1 MTIGPATTSVQ
12 NENEAI
18 QANEREVL
26 ESIYIGQVNFA
37 KNNCWKVWQPNDCTI
52 HCRPLNSCILN
63 DEKNAKSNLSVNLRV
78 KCSEEYPKRKPVV
91 ELLEPRGLSNDDVQN
106 LLNILKQLVDDLDGR
121 EMIVDL
127 TDRVCEFLA
136 DHNPHTTTGSFH
148 DNMLAN
154 KARTDAEKKKQ
165 IERKRQDTEQ
175 KELELLEE
183 EMRQRNAVE
192 VEKTLN
198 GTRSEGVTRNIGGR
212 RIVVLSNIPVKRKKP
227 CNACYEWMGFWE
239 NTQLLVSE
247 WTFRYTTAR
256 NASEDKRRN
265 FEPFIQKFDQVYM
278 DIKKLCEINNL
289 DSNLVAY
296 AFVHQQKISVSSDSV
311 LMQLYVA
318 QKIYSTEES
327 LLDCYEVVAQKSN
340 NLRILAAQ
348 AVCALRYL
356 HESSM
361 THKRLNLSCVWTRR
375 FDQHSVFRFSD
386 FGSLGPLLD
395 LASLFS
401 DICAARQENAQT
413 PETEKEYERRKKDL
427 FNLGTLLDTLFLS
440 AHPES
445 NYSRRGPPTPTQ
457 TSQTQSNNV
466 LLSNFIRKCQEVKNI
481 DQLQEDPF
489 LKAEKGESEKESIF
503 MAFGGAMNPEGR
515 LLSDNVIIRD
525 VGKGGFGDVLLV
537 RNKLDS
543 TDYAIK
549 RIPLEANSEKLNKKI
564 IKEAKILAKLSHPN
578 MVRYYNSWSEELM
591 AVDEESSDESSFM
604 GAVPIPGREKVLKKK
619 VKSTKSESEETDD
632 RLGEGDSLMPA
643 NLRAISKELLKGP
656 EAKEWSATPKSGR
669 MISERQNP
677 SSGRL
682 ANLSESLASFD
693 GEDSIDWDAES
704 EEDEEE
710 EESEESSDGED
721 GFSDLHT
728 KQSDG
733 DSSVFERTTDNDHED
748 SDIVFEESSK
758 KVKTVLEPIDES
770 TAVLQTPPVRK
781 PRILCIQME
790 YCDRQTLRQY
800 IDETQTLYTNPTDV
814 WRIFSEILCGLK
826 YIHDFKLIHRD
837 IKPMNVFL
845 TSNGGVKIG
854 DFGLATFE
862 MINSKAKTLAPVGT
876 SNGDVTFS
884 TFSPDRTKDAGEVQQ
899 TRDIGTQLYM
909 APELFV
915 DSRAK
920 NDHKATPYT
929 SKIDIYSAGVVLF
942 EMFYRPLGPGME
954 RVSTL
959 NNLRDQIKIP
969 ADFGK
974 GLASAMSEL
983 AKKTIHTMLQRE
995 PDRRPTAD
1003 DLLND
1008 EDLPMHTKEDATFR
1022 TLAERVI
1029 KKRDCR
1035 MNQWLLEKQFSE
1047 DVSPLASYVYDSELC
1062 EERFKNNSREA
1073 LVETLRAEF
1082 CQTLKVHA
1090 FEKVHTHTLMPVST
1104 ALAAASVRTKPAE
1117 FLDRNGLPV
1126 ALPMD
1131 LRQNFVRFCVRN
1143 SIHRMKRYNFG
1154 RVYSQNPKMIHPNEK
1169 WECCVDSIG
1178 PQSSSTS
1185 LEAELLLV
1193 ACELISRSLPKMKLT
1208 LKIGHSQ
1215 LLEAQIR
1222 HLKLSDDVRLELL
1235 DVLHIIS
1242 VSDRQHSHKEKMELL
1257 SPKIGEKAAN
1267 IITKMLIPVEDNFNA
1282 FKDKVLT
1289 FRKKLRDE
1297 AATDLA
1303 DKAIADLQEIMTV
1316 FKGCRSEEI
1325 EKISIVY
1332 DSQTCYR
1339 SRTFGDGLVFQIQ
1352 VEKPTNASG
1361 KKGRKHTIL
1370 AGGRYDSALLRE
1382 RHPRDHVYQVP
1393 LCISGFGVA
1402 MDLVAQIREIND
1414 KMGDPIPHCKVLI
1427 CSLAQ
1432 KNGSNL
1438 ITEKFN
1444 IAKMFW
1450 AMNIEADVFHMAV
1463 DELESLNEHR
1473 SHASISHILAVCN
1486 EETDVMVKTDM
1497 YTSDMI
1503 DVMSAIDLICE
1514 ETASPVSNVPSCVNT
1529 PGDNHYHDDH
1539 HHHAG
1544 TPPVARCSS
1553 STTVTNLRPHVA
1565 TTANINV
1572 IFVNAEKNHKLKDK
1586 KRFEVQVKNHVQ
1598 AAVSQYGAKTKIDVL
1613 VCDIPADVIKKI
1625 VGEISKTSTESEI
1638 DSLFE
1643 QLIQKHGKV
1652 DLAPLRR
1659 QLDATLRH
1667 QHATSGFGQIAVFF
1681 YRLHDNFFRC
1691 LT

>member
-18 QANEREVL
+18 QANERAVV
-26 ESIYIGQVNFA
+26 ESIYAGQVNFA
-37 KNNCWKVWQPNDCTI
+37 SHNHWKVWQPIDCTI
-52 HCRPLNSCILN
+52 HCQPLQSCLLK
-63 DEKNAKSNLSVNLRV
+63 DEKNAKSNLSVKLRV
-78 KCSEEYPKRKPVV
+78 KCSEDYPKRKPVI
-91 ELLEPRGLSNDDVQN
+91 ELLEPRGLSNEDLKN
-106 LLNILKQLVDDLDGR
+106 LLNILKQVADDLDGQ
-121 EMIVDL
+121 EVIVAL

-148 DNMLAN
+148 DDMLAN
-154 KARTDAEKKKQ
+154 KARTEAEKQKQ
-165 IERKRQDTEQ
+165 LERKRQDSEQ
-175 KELELLEE
+175 KELDLLEE
-183 EMRQRNAVE
+183 EMRQRNAIE
-192 VEKTLN
+192 LEKTLN
-198 GTRSEGVTRNIGGR
+198 GTRTEGVTRNIGGR
-212 RIVVLSNIPVKRKKP
+212 RIVVLSNIPVQRKRP
-227 CNACYEWMGFWE
+227 CSTCTEWMGFWE

-247 WTFRYTTAR
+247 WTFRFTAPR
-256 NASEDKRRN
+256 NEIKKRN
-265 FEPFIQKFDQVYM
+265 FDPFIQKFDQIYM
-278 DIKKLCEINNL
+278 EIKKLCEIKNL
-289 DSNLVAY
+289 DSNLVEY
-296 AFVHQQKISVSSDSV
+296 AFVHQQKVATFSDSI

-318 QKIYSTEES
+318 QKIHSNEEN
-327 LLDCYEVVAQKSN
+327 LMDTYEVVAPKSN

-361 THKRLNLSCVWTRR
+361 THKRLSLGCVWTRR
-375 FDQHSVFRFSD
+375 FGSQFVFRFSD
-386 FGSLGPLLD
+386 FGSLGPLID
-395 LASLFS
+395 LTSLFS
-401 DICAARQENAQT
+401 DICAGKDVTNTSEA
-413 PETEKEYERRKKDL
+413 EKEYERRKKDL
-427 FNLGTLLDTLFLS
+427 FSLGTLLDSLFISLQ

-445 NYSRRGPPTPTQ
+445 TYSRRAPPTPTLA
-457 TSQTQSNNV
+457 SQTQNCNV
-466 LLSNFIRKCQEVKNI
+466 LLSNFIKKCQEVKNI

-489 LKAEKGESEKESIF
+489 LRAEKGESEKESIF
-503 MAFGGAMNPEGR
+503 TAYGGAMNPEGR
-515 LLSDNVIIRD
+515 LLSDNVIIRE

-564 IKEAKILAKLSHPN
+564 MKEAKILAKLSHPN
-578 MVRYYNSWSEELM
+578 MVRYYNSWSEELIP
-591 AVDEESSDESSFM
+591 VEEESSDESSFM

-619 VKSTKSESEETDD
+619 AKSVKSESEEDP
-632 RLGEGDSLMPA
+632 LGGGDSLMPA
-643 NLRAISKELLKGP
+643 NLRALSKDLLKGP
-656 EAKEWSATPKSGR
+656 EAKEWSTTPKNAR
-669 MISERQNP
+669 MNSEKQTSP
-677 SSGRL
+677 SGRL
-682 ANLSESLASFD
+682 TILSESLSSSAFD
-693 GEDSIDWDAES
+693 DEEDNIDWDAPS
-704 EEDEEE
+704 EDEEE
-710 EESEESSDGED
+710 EESSDDEEDEN

-733 DSSVFERTTDNDHED
+733 DSSVFAKTDNDED
-748 SDIVFEESSK
+748 SEIVFEENSK
-758 KVKTVLEPIDES
+758 KVIPEPMDES
-770 TAVLQTPPVRK
+770 IVALPIPPKHK

-790 YCDRQTLRQY
+790 YCDRQSLRQY
-800 IDETQTLYTNPTDV
+800 IDETVTLYLNPTDV

-845 TSNGGVKIG
+845 TSSGGVKIG

-862 MINSKAKTLAPVGT
+862 LINSKTKTLVPAA
-876 SNGDVTFS
+876 SNS
-884 TFSPDRTKDAGEVQQ
+884 LEMTFSPDRTKDAGDLQQ

-909 APELFV
+909 APELFM
-915 DSRAK
+915 DARAK
-920 NDHKATPYT
+920 NEHKAAPYT
-929 SKIDIYSAGVVLF
+929 SKIDIYSAGIVLF
-942 EMFYRPLGPGME
+942 EMFYRPLEPGME

-959 NNLRDQIKIP
+959 NNLRDQITIP

-974 GLASAMSEL
+974 GLAPAMASL
-983 AKKTIHTMLQRE
+983 ARKTVHAMLQRE
-995 PDRRPTAD
+995 PDQRPSAD

-1022 TLAERVI
+1022 TLAERIV

-1035 MNQWLLEKQFSE
+1035 MNQWLLEKQFAE
-1047 DVSPLASYVYDSELC
+1047 DVSPLASYVYDNELC
-1062 EERFKNNSREA
+1062 VERFKNNSREA

-1082 CQTLKVHA
+1082 CRTLKVHA

-1131 LRQNFVRFCVRN
+1131 LRQNFVRYCVRN

-1154 RVYSQNPKMIHPNEK
+1154 RVYSQNTKMVHPNEK

-1222 HLKLSDDVRLELL
+1222 HLKLSDDVRSELL

-1257 SPKIGEKAAN
+1257 TPKIGEKAAN
-1267 IITKMLIPVEDNFNA
+1267 IITKMLIPVEDNFSA

-1289 FRKKLRDE
+1289 FRKKLRDD
-1297 AATDLA
+1297 AAKDLTDRAITDLQ
-1303 DKAIADLQEIMTV
+1303 DIMTT
-1316 FKGCRSEEI
+1316 FKFCRSEEI

-1352 VEKPTNASG
+1352 VEKPTNNSG

-1382 RHPRDHVYQVP
+1382 RHPRDMVYEVP

-1414 KMGDPIPHCKVLI
+1414 KMGDAPLHSKVLI

-1432 KNGSNL
+1432 ENGSNL
-1438 ITEKFN
+1438 IIEKFK
-1444 IAKMFW
+1444 IAKQFW
-1450 AMNIEADVFHMAV
+1450 TMNIEADVFHMAV
-1463 DELESLNEHR
+1463 DELVTLNDHR
-1473 SHASISHILAVCN
+1473 AHASISHILAVCN
-1486 EETDVMVKTDM
+1486 KEMDIIVKTNTYQTDVLDM
-1497 YTSDMI
+1497 
-1503 DVMSAIDLICE
+1503 MSAIDLVSE
-1514 ETASPVSNVPSCVNT
+1514 NTAIPTPGGHTGCTNT
-1529 PGDNHYHDDH
+1529 PGDHHHDD
-1539 HHHAG
+1539 HHAG

-1553 STTVTNLRPHVA
+1553 STTITNLRAHFA

-1586 KRFEVQVKNHVQ
+1586 KRFEMQVKNHLQ
-1598 AAVSQYGAKTKIDVL
+1598 DHVSQFAAKTKIDVL
-1613 VCDIPADVIKKI
+1613 VCDLPADVIRRI
-1625 VGEISKTSTESEI
+1625 VGEISKTSTDAEI
-1638 DSLFE
+1638 DALFD
-1643 QLIQKHGKV
+1643 QLFQKHGRV

-1659 QLDATLRH
+1659 QLDATLH
-1667 QHATSGFGQIAVFF
+1667 QHHPTGFGQVAVFI
-1681 YRLHDNFFRC
+1681 YRLQDNFFRC